1 MLLCSNGLCFTFAAS
16 IIEQSFQKQHMTFFA
31 SISNTNVQRSEFIEI
46 LNKTDF
52 RDAIATSNVQLVDV
66 RTISEY
72 QMGRIENALHI
83 DYYQQATFL
92 KEFEKLDKERPVYI
106 YCLSGVRSQQAAMKL
121 VKMGFVK
128 IYDLQG
134 GYRTW

>member
-1 MLLCSNGLCFTFAAS
+1 
-16 IIEQSFQKQHMTFFA
+16 MTFFA

-46 LNKTDF
+46 LNKIDF

-72 QMGRIENALHI
+72 QMGHIENALHI

-92 KEFEKLDKERPVYI
+92 EEFEKLDKERPVYL
-106 YCLSGVRSQQAAMKL
+106 YCLSGVRSQQAANKL

-128 IYDLQG
+128 IYDLHG
-134 GYRTW
+134 GYRTWQQ